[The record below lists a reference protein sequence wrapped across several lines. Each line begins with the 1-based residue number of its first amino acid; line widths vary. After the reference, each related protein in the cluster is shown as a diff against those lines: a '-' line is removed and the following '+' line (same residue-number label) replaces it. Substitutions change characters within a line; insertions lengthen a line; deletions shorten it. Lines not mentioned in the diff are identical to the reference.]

1 MRAPAHC
8 VLALQVYAQQIGDLL
23 LRMPRPL
30 LLLLK
35 TNDCLRSVDMS
46 LGQPVNTF
54 VITARECTRALAE
67 LELERSKGPLGAA
80 SAWLNGQLDRAHV
93 ELLMWIMTGLSVW
106 ARVKGF
112 LGGGQRAVVQLEQQQ
127 QQEAGVRQDV
137 ATLPAGLVAAQ

>member
-1 MRAPAHC
+1 M
-8 VLALQVYAQQIGDLL
+8 VLSSLMQAYAQEIGDLL

-67 LELERSKGPLGAA
+67 LEIERSKGPLGAA
-80 SAWLNGQLDRAHV
+80 SAWLSGQLDRAHV

-106 ARVKGF
+106 ARVKLF
-112 LGGGQRAVVQLEQQQ
+112 LGGGQRPVAHVEQEQKGVVGRD
-127 QQEAGVRQDV
+127 AS
-137 ATLPAGLVAAQ
+137 TLPAELVAAG